1 MSFLDIQINKVKSTR
16 IGELDIDN
24 IVFGRQFSD
33 HMFIAEYMDG
43 GWKSAK
49 IMPYGPLS
57 LMPATSV
64 LHYGQSNFE
73 GMKAHLSPK
82 GEVILFRPEKNIQR
96 FNKSNTRMS
105 IPEVPEDLF
114 MDGLKK
120 LIEMDKAWVPAKEG
134 CSLYIRPFI
143 IATEPYIGVKTS
155 DRYSFIIIT
164 CPVGSYYDQP
174 VSVWVEEHFARS
186 VKGGVG
192 DAKTAG
198 NYART
203 LYPVEEARK
212 KGYKD
217 ILWLDGVHKKYIE
230 EVGTMNIFFV
240 IDGVVTTP
248 ELDGTFLE
256 GVTRDSILHLAA
268 DMGLPISEKR
278 MSIDEVTEA
287 HDKGLLQEMFG
298 TGTAATITHISKFC
312 YKDKEYLL
320 NPDSNKIATQLKE
333 KLEAIKTNKIADAYN
348 WLVKI

>member
-1 MSFLDIQINKVKSTR
+1 MSFFDIKINKTNSSR

-33 HMFIAEYMDG
+33 HMFVAEYIDG
-43 GWKSAK
+43 LWKSAE
-49 IMPYGPLS
+49 ILPYGPLS
-57 LMPATSV
+57 IMPATSI

-82 GEVILFRPEKNIQR
+82 GDVILFRPEKNIQR
-96 FNKSNTRMS
+96 FNKSNRRMA

-114 MDGLKK
+114 MDGLTK
-120 LIEMDKAWVPAKEG
+120 LINIDRAWVPAKDG
-134 CSLYIRPFI
+134 CSLYIRPYI

-155 DRYSFIIIT
+155 DRYLFIIIT

-174 VSVWVEEHFARS
+174 VSVWVEEHYARS

-203 LYPVEEARK
+203 LFPVEEARK

-217 ILWLDGVHKKYIE
+217 ILWLDGIHNKYIE
-230 EVGTMNIFFV
+230 EIGTMNIFFM
-240 IDGVVTTP
+240 IDGVLTTP
-248 ELDGTFLE
+248 EIDGTFLE
-256 GVTRDSILHLAA
+256 GVTRDSVLRLAA
-268 DMGLPISEKR
+268 EMGLPISEKKL
-278 MSIDEVTEA
+278 SIDELTKA
-287 HDKGLLQEMFG
+287 HDDGLLTEMFG
-298 TGTAATITHISKFC
+298 TGTAATVTHISKFC
-312 YKDKEYLL
+312 FRDKEYLL
-320 NPDSNKIATQLKE
+320 DPETNVVATQLKE
-333 KLEAIKTNKIADAYN
+333 KLEAIKTNKIADTFD